1 MVEMHETANIL
12 HLATPKSLIIL
23 DEIGRGTSTFDGM
36 SIAWAVAEFLHDLDG
51 RGVKTLFATHYHELV
66 ELARSCPRVKNF
78 NVAIRESEQEILFF
92 HKLTAGSSS
101 RSYGIQ
107 VARLAGLPEEIT
119 RRAGEILAQ
128 LEGKARVTGGPAAK
142 ACEFTAAGEAVDPR
156 VQLPLFN
163 AAQDWLS
170 GRLLGLDPD
179 NMTPLSALQTLHSL
193 KEEVLQK
200 TESALS
206 PPKRRRSGQRKI

>member
-12 HLATPKSLIIL
+12 HQATPQSLIIL

-36 SIAWAVAEFLHDLDG
+36 SIAWAVAEFLHDLEG
-51 RGVKTLFATHYHELV
+51 KGVKTLFATHYHELV
-66 ELARSCPRVKNF
+66 ELAASHPRVKNF

-119 RRAGEILAQ
+119 QRAGEILAQ
-128 LEGKARVTGGPAAK
+128 LEGKAQVSAGPTSK
-142 ACEFTAAGEAVDPR
+142 AREFTSPREAVDAR

-170 GRLLGLDPD
+170 NRLLGLDPD
-179 NMTPLSALQTLHSL
+179 NMTPLLALQTLHSL

-200 TESALS
+200 AEGAHSV
-206 PPKRRRSGQRKI
+206 PKRRRSGQRKI